1 LLVGGR
7 AAVEVGQRVGVHRMQ
22 QPRLGRVQPGPLALE
37 PGQFVHPLGM
47 GEQGEIR
54 AAWITDCLAHAFDS
68 ASCQSPECL
77 IHKGNPSNRRSSTSS
92 RNHAGIVSREC

>member
-22 QPRLGRVQPGPLALE
+22 QPRLDRVQPGPLALQ
-37 PGQFVHPLGM
+37 PGQLVHPLGM

-54 AAWITDCLAHAFDS
+54 AARITD
-68 ASCQSPECL
+68 
-77 IHKGNPSNRRSSTSS
+77 
-92 RNHAGIVSREC
+92 